1 MHPRFPHPSAAERGH
16 PAGTGRATAPSPAS
30 GTTSLTARLA
40 AADRACCCLAR
51 PVVLVLLPPTARHA
65 HAVDL
70 LFCGHHYHGC
80 KDALDAAGALVY
92 DSRDLPAEA
101 GQDTYDAVS
110 TH

>member
-1 MHPRFPHPSAAERGH
+1 MHRRFLHPSAAEHGH

-70 LFCGHHYHGC
+70 LLCGHHYHVC
-80 KDALDAAGALVY
+80 KDALETAGALVY
-92 DSRDLPAEA
+92 DSREAMAGAE
-101 GQDTYDAVS
+101 QDSPHVVGAR
-110 TH
+110 